1 MAACTHIRAVP
12 YAPPSHAR
20 PHSKFGAYATQGTA
34 RTHHLRFPPLDTWS
48 VCNARYSTHASSPI
62 PPTQLLARCNARYST
77 HASSPIP
84 SRVRWHPWTCK
95 LCRRAPLPRP
105 LSLSS
110 PTSLVSTPC
119 AHASALWVRAALVDL
134 CSPVVHA
141 LGGQS
146 TSHTTLSRC
155 NHHIPEPAP
164 ISSQRVR
171 DSMLSSGRDGLPGR
185 SCNRSRGI
193 PTKGHL
199 ELSRLPPPSPPQSPS
214 PSPNRTPLF

>member
-20 PHSKFGAYATQGTA
+20 PHSTFGAYATQGTA

-48 VCNARYSTHASSPI
+48 V
-62 PPTQLLARCNARYST
+62 CNARYST

-155 NHHIPEPAP
+155 NHHIPEGEPP

-171 DSMLSSGRDGLPGR
+171 DSMLSSGRDGLTGR

-199 ELSRLPPPSPPQSPS
+199 ELSRLPPPSPPPS
-214 PSPNRTPLF
+214 PSPPPKRTPLF